1 VFEKEQEGRGEGR
14 GKSDGDHKTPKIRE
28 REGSHEEGRKVSEE
42 VGKKE
47 RKEGKRKESKQD
59 TRRKEEHGKNINS
72 SRVKRKRIGRTF
84 SGKRKSIR
92 QAVKLGGSSKWIR
105 LRECVR

>member
-1 VFEKEQEGRGEGR
+1 MSKDSGEGV
-14 GKSDGDHKTPKIRE
+14 KPLKKRE
-28 REGSHEEGRKVSEE
+28 R
-42 VGKKE
+42 KKE
-47 RKEGKRKESKQD
+47 RKKDRQKERKKQEAGKQEGEKERPMQ
-59 TRRKEEHGKNINS
+59 NINS
-72 SRVKRKRIGRTF
+72 CRVKRKRNGRTF

>member
-1 VFEKEQEGRGEGR
+1 MKTLIQKENKRESKKASEKKKKR
-14 GKSDGDHKTPKIRE
+14 
-28 REGSHEEGRKVSEE
+28 
-42 VGKKE
+42 KE
-47 RKEGKRKESKQD
+47 RKAALQ
-59 TRRKEEHGKNINS
+59 NINS
-72 SRVKRKRIGRTF
+72 CRVKRKRIGKTF

>member
-1 VFEKEQEGRGEGR
+1 MKTLIQKENKRESKKASEK
-14 GKSDGDHKTPKIRE
+14 K
-28 REGSHEEGRKVSEE
+28 RK
-42 VGKKE
+42 GKKE
-47 RKEGKRKESKQD
+47 RKAALQ
-59 TRRKEEHGKNINS
+59 NINS
-72 SRVKRKRIGRTF
+72 CRVKRKRIGKTF

>member
-1 VFEKEQEGRGEGR
+1 MSKDSGEGV
-14 GKSDGDHKTPKIRE
+14 KPLKKRE
-28 REGSHEEGRKVSEE
+28 RKNERKTDR
-42 VGKKE
+42 KKE
-47 RKEGKRKESKQD
+47 RSNRQASKKQEGEKERPLQ
-59 TRRKEEHGKNINS
+59 NINS
-72 SRVKRKRIGRTF
+72 CRVKRKRIGRTF